1 MTILTRVATVRFH
14 AASSRSAPFPTAPG
28 PGREKG
34 PAPSR
39 TGPRRSECMRS
50 QYRGRVDNRQA
61 IGSWISGP
69 RAAAEDMG
77 VEFGYRGQQLG
88 LPETGP
94 GSIARPGRR
103 FAALFL
109 DWALCMLIA
118 YGLLSGGKAQS
129 ASNWALV
136 VFAVLSVLTVGTVGF
151 TPGKRLLGLR
161 VVAEGGGRISLPRV
175 VLRTVLLVVVIPA
188 VVWDRD
194 GRGLHD
200 RLSRAVQVRI

>member
-1 MTILTRVATVRFH
+1 
-14 AASSRSAPFPTAPG
+14 
-28 PGREKG
+28 
-34 PAPSR
+34 
-39 TGPRRSECMRS
+39 MRS

-77 VEFGYRGQQLG
+77 VEFGYRGQGLG
-88 LPETGP
+88 LPEEGP

-103 FAALFL
+103 FAALFI
-109 DWALCMLIA
+109 DWALCMLVA
-118 YGLLSGGKAQS
+118 YGLLSDGRAN
-129 ASNWALV
+129 ATSNWALA

-161 VVAEGGGRISLPRV
+161 VVAEDGGRLSLPRV
-175 VLRTVLLVVVIPA
+175 VLRTVALVVVIPA
-188 VVWDRD
+188 VIWDRD

-200 RLSRAVQVRI
+200 RLARAVQVRI